1 MNRQK
6 TVDLGS
12 GYIVKEIVYN
22 KLVRD
27 KIPEIIEA
35 DGKTCETEIL
45 SDAEYI
51 EMIDAKLDE
60 ELAEYHNDKNL
71 EELADLLE
79 VIHAAAIARGYSIE
93 ELEDLRARKAEKR
106 GGFKNKIFL
115 KKVIE

>member
-35 DGKTCETEIL
+35 AGKL
-45 SDAEYI
+45 KRKD
-51 EMIDAKLDE
+51 EM
-60 ELAEYHNDKNL
+60 
-71 EELADLLE
+71 
-79 VIHAAAIARGYSIE
+79 IE
-93 ELEDLRARKAEKR
+93 ELTTTLADTQKAVYELQNCTSMKITAPLRKIMAFFKDDSKEKH
-106 GGFKNKIFL
+106 
-115 KKVIE
+115 E

>member
-1 MNRQK
+1 M
-6 TVDLGS
+6 
-12 GYIVKEIVYN
+12 KEIVYN

-45 SDAEYI
+45 PDDEYLK
-51 EMIDAKLDE
+51 MIDAKLEE
-60 ELAEYHNDKNL
+60 ELKEYQKDQNL

-93 ELEDLRARKAEKR
+93 ELEALRKKKSEKR
-106 GGFKNKIFL
+106 GGFQKKILL
-115 KKVIE
+115 KKVIG